1 LPEDYRSRREPLT
14 CFGISRIS
22 PSKDITMKISS
33 PSLRNTNSTD
43 HSDFSAKLCELR
55 TLLGELA
62 KSAPS
67 AASETF
73 DDLKSKAS
81 ALCDSCEEKVTD
93 ATHAV
98 AKTVKQYP
106 TQVALAAVGAGLIA
120 WWLLSRNANKED

>member
-1 LPEDYRSRREPLT
+1 
-14 CFGISRIS
+14 
-22 PSKDITMKISS
+22 MKISS
-33 PSLRNTNSTD
+33 PMLRNSASTEP
-43 HSDFSAKLCELR
+43 SEFSAKLCELR

-81 ALCDSCEEKVTD
+81 ELFDSCEDKVTD
-93 ATHAV
+93 ATHSV
-98 AKTVKQYP
+98 AKTVKKYP

-120 WWLLSRNANKED
+120 WYLLSRNSHKED